1 MSRKGKLYF
10 RYGTMGSAKTALL
23 LTTAYNFEER
33 NMSYVCMKPV
43 IDTRENKNVI
53 RSRIGIE
60 RECQW
65 IYHDTDLYQFA
76 VELYDKEQKI
86 VDWYLVD
93 EAQFLTREQVM
104 KMLQTPTILIKLA
117 QVLNLP
123 AEKIAELFKEIFWQE
138 ISPGEMNRLLHLLL
152 EKVEVHEGKL
162 TVEFK
167 SSGIKTLM
175 EEIANGEETD

>member
-1 MSRKGKLYF
+1 MLSGAFDHVDRDIHGGFPRNRSL
-10 RYGTMGSAKTALL
+10 
-23 LTTAYNFEER
+23 EEHL
-33 NMSYVCMKPV
+33 
-43 IDTRENKNVI
+43 
-53 RSRIGIE
+53 G
-60 RECQW
+60 ECAECD
-65 IYHDTDLYQFA
+65 HL
-76 VELYDKEQKI
+76 
-86 VDWYLVD
+86 
-93 EAQFLTREQVM
+93 QVV